1 MATYKEIQGEAVV
14 NTSSDITSEG
24 QVFYNSPGNAY
35 KLSAATA
42 ADAWSSGTNLPAAR
56 SESRGTGTSTN
67 SGIVFGGQL
76 PPGATGTTFQYD
88 GSSWTSQPSM
98 NTARGLFAE
107 GSAGTVTAAIAF
119 GGEPQTD
126 ATEEYDGSSWTA
138 GGALN
143 TSRYTLGGFGTVT
156 AAVAAGGYINS
167 PAGTVNAAEEYNGS
181 SWTTVTNLPASTNAL
196 SGVGPQTA
204 GLIGSGDWYEY
215 DGSNWTAG
223 GTSSNTA
230 GYKSVAGVQTNA
242 TSVGG
247 NPPSNAPITE
257 KYNGTSWST
266 SSATLNTGR
275 YAMASWGTAA
285 GFGVAGGIEPSRS
298 NKTEEFVA
306 VDTAKLETIDVT

>member
-1 MATYKEIQGEAVV
+1 MADLKSILGFKIKNQSTDSVASQ
-14 NTSSDITSEG
+14 
-24 QVFYNSPGNAY
+24 
-35 KLSAATA
+35 AATGS
-42 ADAWSSGTNLPAAR
+42 WSSG
-56 SESRGTGTSTN
+56 
-67 SGIVFGGQL
+67 
-76 PPGATGTTFQYD
+76 
-88 GSSWTSQPSM
+88 GSL
-98 NTARGLFAE
+98 NTARTSSTAMGTLTDALVTGGNTAGPGASHTATTE
-107 GSAGTVTAAIAF
+107 NYNGTSWTEVNDLNTSRRELASAGTDTAAIAF

-143 TSRYTLGGFGTVT
+143 TSRYTLGGFGTQT
-156 AAVAAGGYINS
+156 AAVAAGGYRNS

-181 SWTTVTNLPASTNAL
+181 SWTTVTNYPASTNAL

-215 DGSNWTAG
+215 DGTNWTAG
-223 GTSSNTA
+223 GTASNTA

-275 YAMASWGTAA
+275 YVMATWGTAA
-285 GFGVAGGIEPSRS
+285 GFGVAGGSEPSKS